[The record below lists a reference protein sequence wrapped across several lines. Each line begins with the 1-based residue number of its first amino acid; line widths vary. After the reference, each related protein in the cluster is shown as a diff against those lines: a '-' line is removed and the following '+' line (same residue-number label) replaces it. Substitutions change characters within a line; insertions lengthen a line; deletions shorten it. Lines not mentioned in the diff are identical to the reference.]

1 MRIPEVCAQCLYDRQ
16 RHRSDDPAYLAE
28 VRRII
33 DSRSEEDSAPYLVYL
48 FQKEFFRRFGGVPSY
63 REVKRKYNDLV
74 LAMEE
79 PLRARI
85 EDSDDP
91 LTASL
96 LYARIGN
103 YIDFGAMDSVDEQ
116 TFLALFDDARPSEAD
131 LPVMASFFRR
141 CAGAKRFLLIADNS
155 GEIVLDKL
163 FLEQLKKRFPTLDVA
178 VMVRGAEVLNDV
190 TAEDAEYT
198 GLSDMAEIVSNG
210 ADVILAKGQGNYET
224 LSPLG
229 KNVFYSLLC
238 KCDVFVDKFRVPRFT
253 GLFLE
258 EGVPLPEQI

>member
-1 MRIPEVCAQCLYDRQ
+1 MTGSDTAPTILRIWP
-16 RHRSDDPAYLAE
+16 RSGGSSTAG
-28 VRRII
+28 RR
-33 DSRSEEDSAPYLVYL
+33 RTAPPIWSTC
-48 FQKEFFRRFGGVPSY
+48 F
-63 REVKRKYNDLV
+63 KRN
-74 LAMEE
+74 
-79 PLRARI
+79 
-85 EDSDDP
+85 
-91 LTASL
+91 SL
-96 LYARIGN
+96 LYARIEN

-163 FLEQLKKRFPTLDVA
+163 FLEQLKKRIPGLDVA

-198 GLSDMAEIVSNG
+198 GLSGMAEIVSNGAPIAGTIYSMLPAEARAALDG